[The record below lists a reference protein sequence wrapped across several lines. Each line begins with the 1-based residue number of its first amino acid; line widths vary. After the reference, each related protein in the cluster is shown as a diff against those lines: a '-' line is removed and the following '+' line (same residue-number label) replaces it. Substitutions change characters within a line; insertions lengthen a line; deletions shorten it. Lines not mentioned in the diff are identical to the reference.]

1 MTGAEP
7 ASGALTVRKG
17 MISRIECEN
26 FKCVDARRVE
36 PSRAVPPNTLERPS
50 DALAPPAR
58 FFPPPLRSY
67 KGHQVIGPFKQ
78 FTSIIGPNGSGK
90 SNLMDAISF
99 VLGVQSAQL
108 RGAALRDLVY
118 SFDLADK
125 EERRAAY
132 VKLVFEAQDGEEIVF
147 SRHITAAGTGEYRI
161 DGRSCTAEAY
171 NERLKDFGILV
182 KARNFLVFQGDI
194 ENVASKSPKDLT
206 ALIEQI
212 SGSEELKQEYEEAMQ
227 IRRRAEDDQHSA
239 FTKRKGLATQ
249 RKQMKEQK
257 DEAEKHQRM
266 SEDLRRLR
274 VEHVLFKLFHIDFD
288 ASRHA
293 EEIEEAEE
301 ALRAHEAKVDEMS
314 KEMEEKRQLKATHAK
329 SGMMLERKIA
339 KHRADADRRNPSAVK
354 TKEEIVRAKKK
365 LELAQKQ
372 LEKHAADAETSAAD
386 IARLERD
393 LANVNA
399 AEASFEADAE
409 RRGKKADVQLGA
421 AQMEEYN
428 RKKEE
433 AGAKTFKLRQEREGL
448 ASASQADEE
457 TRARLAGKRDELEA
471 RLATLDE
478 QREAETSKLG
488 ELREN
493 EAGTRTELEA
503 CKTRAKTLLDEKRK
517 SRAKQEHLTNKI
529 EELSGKLREAKADRK
544 ESEREVRA
552 QEAVVAMKR
561 LLPGV
566 YGRVTDLMKVSQKK
580 YNLAVI
586 TVLGKEADAV
596 VVEDSK
602 TAKECVQY
610 LKEQR
615 ISPMTFI
622 PLREIKVHEPE
633 ESLRRIG
640 GTAKL
645 CLDVVNYDSSVR
657 RAMIYAMGND
667 TVVCDAHAEAKRITF
682 GGDRRFKVVSLD
694 GTLIKKSG
702 EMTGGNSGSLQAK
715 AARFDAAEVEQLRAD
730 RQAAEES
737 LARLRPV
744 AALADDE
751 AESAA
756 RVTRL
761 ERDLQYA
768 GVDVKMCVE
777 KIEKL
782 DKDRGNIEREL
793 NATVPELES
802 AERAGAASAAAVA
815 EVEAKIHAIED
826 EVYADFSESV
836 GVANIR
842 EYEENQLATLRRGAE
857 ERARFTQQRAKL
869 TEQLNFE
876 RSRDVVGPRDRAKAD
891 IARHGAELERLTANA
906 ETAKAE
912 AEAAKAQLEEWE
924 RDAVAAKAE
933 TEAVENE
940 LRDLRQRHGAL
951 GAEGSKIRRVVAV
964 KMSATEAL
972 REQRADIIAAARMER
987 LNLPRADDDDGAGED
1002 LLALPAPDAAE
1013 EDAMDAD
1020 GGEDAGGAAG
1030 WRRAA
1035 FKMRLD
1041 YSELSQRL
1049 KQAPRPSDRE
1059 RLDEELRSETEAKA
1073 AALAKLEPN
1082 MKAIDQYEGVV
1093 EKERQQLED
1102 LETARKRLK
1111 EAQDSF
1117 DDFKNRRTLTFN
1129 EAFDHISDA
1138 IDRVYKELTSSEAH
1152 PMGGTAYLSLE
1163 SAEEPYNHGV
1173 KFSAMPPTKRFRDM
1187 EQLSGGEKTMAALA
1201 LIFAIHSYRSSPFFV
1216 LDEVDAA
1223 LDKTNVEKMAAFIRN
1238 RSHGTG
1244 AGSEGQA
1251 CQSIVISLKDYFF
1264 DKADSLVGVSRDIN
1278 AACSR
1283 VLTFD
1288 LTEYEE

>member
-1 MTGAEP
+1 M
-7 ASGALTVRKG
+7 
-17 MISRIECEN
+17 
-26 FKCVDARRVE
+26 
-36 PSRAVPPNTLERPS
+36 
-50 DALAPPAR
+50 
-58 FFPPPLRSY
+58 
-67 KGHQVIGPFKQ
+67 
-78 FTSIIGPNGSGK
+78 
-90 SNLMDAISF
+90 
-99 VLGVQSAQL
+99 
-108 RGAALRDLVY
+108 
-118 SFDLADK
+118 
-125 EERRAAY
+125 
-132 VKLVFEAQDGEEIVF
+132 FEAQDGEEIVF

-354 TKEEIVRAKKK
+354 TKEEIVRARKK

-1102 LETARKRLK
+1102 LEECAQETQGGAGFLRRLQEQTHADVQRGVRPHLRRYRSGVQGVDVERGASHGRHRVPVARVGGGTVQSRGEVLGDAADETVQGHGTALRRREDHGGAGAHLRDPLLPQFAVLRAGRGGRGAGQDQRGEDGGVYPKQVARHRRGVRGPGVPVHRHL
-1111 EAQDSF
+1111 AQGLLLRQGGLVGGGEPRHQ
-1117 DDFKNRRTLTFN
+1117 RRVFSRAHLRP
-1129 EAFDHISDA
+1129 
-1138 IDRVYKELTSSEAH
+1138 DRVRGVRRARLHEFHRRAASDET
-1152 PMGGTAYLSLE
+1152 GGREPTTRRRGNDSNERLFCDGRTTTRRDARAVASPLSP
-1163 SAEEPYNHGV
+1163 S
-1173 KFSAMPPTKRFRDM
+1173 
-1187 EQLSGGEKTMAALA
+1187 
-1201 LIFAIHSYRSSPFFV
+1201 RSF
-1216 LDEVDAA
+1216 
-1223 LDKTNVEKMAAFIRN
+1223 
-1238 RSHGTG
+1238 TG
-1244 AGSEGQA
+1244 
-1251 CQSIVISLKDYFF
+1251 
-1264 DKADSLVGVSRDIN
+1264 SR
-1278 AACSR
+1278 A
-1283 VLTFD
+1283 
-1288 LTEYEE
+1288 